1 MSRPFDPE
9 KLDELVRRV
18 VDVLPEG
25 AGTLER
31 EVRST
36 LRSVLGAAL
45 ERMDLV
51 SREEFDVQQAV
62 LERTRDKL
70 ERLERTVAELEAR
83 LGHPQGRLES
93 GPKADGRR
101 ARRRRARR
109 SEKRREREPYPHSR
123 VAQVAEE
130 WNDSEP
136 RPGRGR
142 PLERSGQTR
151 AAHRNGPRCRCSR
164 SDGKVE
170 AQGLRCRLPWC
181 SAGLKPAS
189 KPLW

>member
-70 ERLERTVAELEAR
+70 ERLERSVAELEAR
-83 LGHPQGRLES
+83 LDI
-93 GPKADGRR
+93 PKGD
-101 ARRRRARR
+101 
-109 SEKRREREPYPHSR
+109 
-123 VAQVAEE
+123 
-130 WNDSEP
+130 
-136 RPGRGR
+136 
-142 PLERSGQTR
+142 
-151 AAHRNGPRCRCSR
+151 
-164 SDGKVE
+164 
-170 AQGLRCRLPWC
+170 
-181 SAGLKPAS
+181 
-189 KPLW
+189 

>member
-83 LGHPQGRLES
+83 LDT
-93 GPKADGRR
+93 PK
-101 ARRRRARR
+101 
-109 SEKRREREPYPHSR
+109 
-123 VAQVAEE
+123 
-130 WNDSEP
+130 
-136 RPGRGR
+136 
-142 PLERSGQTR
+142 
-151 AAHRNGPRCRCSR
+151 
-164 SDGKVE
+164 SD
-170 AQGLRCRLPWC
+170 
-181 SAGLKPAS
+181 
-189 KPLW
+189 

>member
-1 MSRPFDPE
+1 MSGKNEPALRSR

-83 LGHPQGRLES
+83 LDT
-93 GPKADGRR
+93 PKGD
-101 ARRRRARR
+101 
-109 SEKRREREPYPHSR
+109 
-123 VAQVAEE
+123 
-130 WNDSEP
+130 
-136 RPGRGR
+136 
-142 PLERSGQTR
+142 
-151 AAHRNGPRCRCSR
+151 
-164 SDGKVE
+164 
-170 AQGLRCRLPWC
+170 
-181 SAGLKPAS
+181 
-189 KPLW
+189 

>member
-83 LGHPQGRLES
+83 LDT
-93 GPKADGRR
+93 PKGD
-101 ARRRRARR
+101 
-109 SEKRREREPYPHSR
+109 
-123 VAQVAEE
+123 
-130 WNDSEP
+130 
-136 RPGRGR
+136 
-142 PLERSGQTR
+142 
-151 AAHRNGPRCRCSR
+151 
-164 SDGKVE
+164 
-170 AQGLRCRLPWC
+170 
-181 SAGLKPAS
+181 
-189 KPLW
+189 

>member
-9 KLDELVRRV
+9 TLDDLVRRV

-83 LGHPQGRLES
+83 LDT
-93 GPKADGRR
+93 PKGD
-101 ARRRRARR
+101 
-109 SEKRREREPYPHSR
+109 
-123 VAQVAEE
+123 
-130 WNDSEP
+130 
-136 RPGRGR
+136 
-142 PLERSGQTR
+142 
-151 AAHRNGPRCRCSR
+151 
-164 SDGKVE
+164 
-170 AQGLRCRLPWC
+170 
-181 SAGLKPAS
+181 
-189 KPLW
+189 

>member
-36 LRSVLGAAL
+36 LRSVLAAAL

-70 ERLERTVAELEAR
+70 ERLERTVAELEAK
-83 LGHPQGRLES
+83 LDLPQG
-93 GPKADGRR
+93 D
-101 ARRRRARR
+101 
-109 SEKRREREPYPHSR
+109 
-123 VAQVAEE
+123 
-130 WNDSEP
+130 
-136 RPGRGR
+136 
-142 PLERSGQTR
+142 
-151 AAHRNGPRCRCSR
+151 
-164 SDGKVE
+164 
-170 AQGLRCRLPWC
+170 
-181 SAGLKPAS
+181 
-189 KPLW
+189 

>member
-9 KLDELVRRV
+9 TLDDLVRRV

-70 ERLERTVAELEAR
+70 EGLERTVAELEAR
-83 LGHPQGRLES
+83 LDT
-93 GPKADGRR
+93 PKGD
-101 ARRRRARR
+101 
-109 SEKRREREPYPHSR
+109 
-123 VAQVAEE
+123 
-130 WNDSEP
+130 
-136 RPGRGR
+136 
-142 PLERSGQTR
+142 
-151 AAHRNGPRCRCSR
+151 
-164 SDGKVE
+164 
-170 AQGLRCRLPWC
+170 
-181 SAGLKPAS
+181 
-189 KPLW
+189 

>member
-83 LGHPQGRLES
+83 LDIPQG
-93 GPKADGRR
+93 D
-101 ARRRRARR
+101 
-109 SEKRREREPYPHSR
+109 
-123 VAQVAEE
+123 
-130 WNDSEP
+130 
-136 RPGRGR
+136 
-142 PLERSGQTR
+142 
-151 AAHRNGPRCRCSR
+151 
-164 SDGKVE
+164 
-170 AQGLRCRLPWC
+170 
-181 SAGLKPAS
+181 
-189 KPLW
+189 

>member
-36 LRSVLGAAL
+36 LRSVLAAAL

-70 ERLERTVAELEAR
+70 ERLERTVAELEAK
-83 LGHPQGRLES
+83 LDLPQ
-93 GPKADGRR
+93 
-101 ARRRRARR
+101 
-109 SEKRREREPYPHSR
+109 
-123 VAQVAEE
+123 
-130 WNDSEP
+130 
-136 RPGRGR
+136 
-142 PLERSGQTR
+142 
-151 AAHRNGPRCRCSR
+151 
-164 SDGKVE
+164 SD
-170 AQGLRCRLPWC
+170 
-181 SAGLKPAS
+181 
-189 KPLW
+189 

>member
-9 KLDELVRRV
+9 TLDDLVRRV

-83 LGHPQGRLES
+83 LDI
-93 GPKADGRR
+93 PKGD
-101 ARRRRARR
+101 
-109 SEKRREREPYPHSR
+109 
-123 VAQVAEE
+123 
-130 WNDSEP
+130 
-136 RPGRGR
+136 
-142 PLERSGQTR
+142 
-151 AAHRNGPRCRCSR
+151 
-164 SDGKVE
+164 
-170 AQGLRCRLPWC
+170 
-181 SAGLKPAS
+181 
-189 KPLW
+189 

>member
-9 KLDELVRRV
+9 KLDEMVRRV

-83 LGHPQGRLES
+83 LDT
-93 GPKADGRR
+93 PKGD
-101 ARRRRARR
+101 
-109 SEKRREREPYPHSR
+109 
-123 VAQVAEE
+123 
-130 WNDSEP
+130 
-136 RPGRGR
+136 
-142 PLERSGQTR
+142 
-151 AAHRNGPRCRCSR
+151 
-164 SDGKVE
+164 
-170 AQGLRCRLPWC
+170 
-181 SAGLKPAS
+181 
-189 KPLW
+189 

>member
-83 LGHPQGRLES
+83 LDI
-93 GPKADGRR
+93 PKGD
-101 ARRRRARR
+101 
-109 SEKRREREPYPHSR
+109 
-123 VAQVAEE
+123 
-130 WNDSEP
+130 
-136 RPGRGR
+136 
-142 PLERSGQTR
+142 
-151 AAHRNGPRCRCSR
+151 
-164 SDGKVE
+164 
-170 AQGLRCRLPWC
+170 
-181 SAGLKPAS
+181 
-189 KPLW
+189 

>member
-70 ERLERTVAELEAR
+70 ERLERSVAELEAR
-83 LGHPQGRLES
+83 LDV
-93 GPKADGRR
+93 PKGD
-101 ARRRRARR
+101 
-109 SEKRREREPYPHSR
+109 
-123 VAQVAEE
+123 
-130 WNDSEP
+130 
-136 RPGRGR
+136 
-142 PLERSGQTR
+142 
-151 AAHRNGPRCRCSR
+151 
-164 SDGKVE
+164 
-170 AQGLRCRLPWC
+170 
-181 SAGLKPAS
+181 
-189 KPLW
+189 

>member
-18 VDVLPEG
+18 IDVLPEG

-83 LGHPQGRLES
+83 LDT
-93 GPKADGRR
+93 PKGD
-101 ARRRRARR
+101 
-109 SEKRREREPYPHSR
+109 
-123 VAQVAEE
+123 
-130 WNDSEP
+130 
-136 RPGRGR
+136 
-142 PLERSGQTR
+142 
-151 AAHRNGPRCRCSR
+151 
-164 SDGKVE
+164 
-170 AQGLRCRLPWC
+170 
-181 SAGLKPAS
+181 
-189 KPLW
+189 

>member
-9 KLDELVRRV
+9 RLDELVRRV

-70 ERLERTVAELEAR
+70 ESLERTVAELEAR
-83 LGHPQGRLES
+83 LDI
-93 GPKADGRR
+93 PKGD
-101 ARRRRARR
+101 
-109 SEKRREREPYPHSR
+109 
-123 VAQVAEE
+123 
-130 WNDSEP
+130 
-136 RPGRGR
+136 
-142 PLERSGQTR
+142 
-151 AAHRNGPRCRCSR
+151 
-164 SDGKVE
+164 
-170 AQGLRCRLPWC
+170 
-181 SAGLKPAS
+181 
-189 KPLW
+189 

>member
-1 MSRPFDPE
+1 MSRPFDSE
-9 KLDELVRRV
+9 KLDDLVRRV

-83 LGHPQGRLES
+83 LDI
-93 GPKADGRR
+93 PKD
-101 ARRRRARR
+101 
-109 SEKRREREPYPHSR
+109 
-123 VAQVAEE
+123 
-130 WNDSEP
+130 D
-136 RPGRGR
+136 
-142 PLERSGQTR
+142 
-151 AAHRNGPRCRCSR
+151 
-164 SDGKVE
+164 
-170 AQGLRCRLPWC
+170 
-181 SAGLKPAS
+181 
-189 KPLW
+189 

>member
-9 KLDELVRRV
+9 RLDELVRRV

-36 LRSVLGAAL
+36 LRSVLGSAL

-70 ERLERTVAELEAR
+70 ERLERSVAELEAR
-83 LGHPQGRLES
+83 LDI
-93 GPKADGRR
+93 PKGD
-101 ARRRRARR
+101 
-109 SEKRREREPYPHSR
+109 
-123 VAQVAEE
+123 
-130 WNDSEP
+130 
-136 RPGRGR
+136 
-142 PLERSGQTR
+142 
-151 AAHRNGPRCRCSR
+151 
-164 SDGKVE
+164 
-170 AQGLRCRLPWC
+170 
-181 SAGLKPAS
+181 
-189 KPLW
+189 

>member
-9 KLDELVRRV
+9 RLDEIVRRV

-25 AGTLER
+25 VGTLER

-70 ERLERTVAELEAR
+70 ESLERTVAELEAR
-83 LGHPQGRLES
+83 L
-93 GPKADGRR
+93 AD
-101 ARRRRARR
+101 
-109 SEKRREREPYPHSR
+109 SK
-123 VAQVAEE
+123 
-130 WNDSEP
+130 
-136 RPGRGR
+136 
-142 PLERSGQTR
+142 
-151 AAHRNGPRCRCSR
+151 
-164 SDGKVE
+164 SD
-170 AQGLRCRLPWC
+170 
-181 SAGLKPAS
+181 
-189 KPLW
+189 

>member
-9 KLDELVRRV
+9 KLDDLVRRV

-83 LGHPQGRLES
+83 LDI
-93 GPKADGRR
+93 PKD
-101 ARRRRARR
+101 
-109 SEKRREREPYPHSR
+109 
-123 VAQVAEE
+123 
-130 WNDSEP
+130 D
-136 RPGRGR
+136 
-142 PLERSGQTR
+142 
-151 AAHRNGPRCRCSR
+151 
-164 SDGKVE
+164 
-170 AQGLRCRLPWC
+170 
-181 SAGLKPAS
+181 
-189 KPLW
+189 